1 MKNVFINKNKKMNM
15 KNFRKT
21 INKVSAKSFKNKIYE
36 ELERIIFMLKQFKN
50 FTKKDWLFIF
60 ISIFLIVGQVSLEL
74 KMPDYMSEIT
84 KLVQTEGS
92 KMGDILLNGGYML
105 LCAFCSLVLAFFT
118 GFLVSK
124 VSSNFSKNIRKK
136 LFDKVETLA
145 IQDVKKF
152 STSSL
157 ITRTT
162 NDITQI
168 QMLISMGLQ
177 LLIKAPVTA
186 IWAIT
191 KILNKGFEWSMVT
204 LIAVLV
210 LLITISILMIL
221 VMPKFK
227 IVQRLTDKLNG
238 VTRESLTGIRVVR
251 AYNAEDYQEKKFASV
266 NNELTNLQ
274 LSNQYKFGV
283 MQPVMYLVMYFLTL
297 SIYFIGAYL
306 IKDALLVDK
315 LNLFSDM
322 VVFSSYAMQ
331 VIMSFLML
339 AMIFMMVPRA
349 SVSAKRINEVINTPD
364 IIKDGTSTDGS
375 LVGTVEFKNV
385 SFKYPDA
392 EEYLLEDITFTA
404 NKGETVAIIGSTGS
418 GKSSL
423 INLVPRF
430 YEATKGSVLVDGVD
444 VRDYKLESLNEKI
457 GYVSQKA
464 VLFRGTI
471 KSNILYG
478 SNDKNISD
486 EKINEALEVSQ
497 ASEFVQKLDDGINAM
512 VSQGGTNYSGGQKQR
527 LSIARAIAKD
537 PEIYIFDDSFSAL
550 DYKTDAKLRHDLRA
564 YAKDATM
571 LIVAQRIGT
580 ILNADKII
588 VLESGKCVGMGTHK
602 ELLENCDVYK
612 QIALSQISEEELK
625 NA

>member
-1 MKNVFINKNKKMNM
+1 
-15 KNFRKT
+15 
-21 INKVSAKSFKNKIYE
+21 
-36 ELERIIFMLKQFKN
+36 MLKQFKN

-105 LCAFCSLVLAFFT
+105 LCAFGSLVLAFFT

-210 LLITISILMIL
+210 LLATISILMIL

-497 ASEFVQKLDDGINAM
+497 ASEFVRKLDDGINAM